1 MPPAHGQPT
10 EVSAAGDLARQLATI
25 LGPAYQAPDGSN
37 NAAELL
43 ALGGALA
50 AARDQL
56 KRALDQAFVDTATDL
71 LPELEAEYGLPV
83 QPELSTTA
91 RQARLLAKVRAAR
104 AGSPQSILL
113 AVRAEDPTA
122 TLAAENTPTTAA
134 ADGYPRG
141 VFVWAVICATSVFDD
156 PVKLARV
163 KALVAQMAPAHTRG
177 DVAASA
183 GDFRFGVSK
192 FGRDAF

>member
-56 KRALDQAFVDTATDL
+56 RRALDQAFVDTATDL
-71 LPELEAEYGLPV
+71 LPELEAEYGLAV
-83 QPELSTTA
+83 QPELSTAA

-104 AGSPQSILL
+104 AGTPQGILN
-113 AVRAEDPTA
+113 AARVDDPTA
-122 TLAAENTPTTAA
+122 TIGENTPTTAA
-134 ADGYPRG
+134 AAGYPRG
-141 VFVWAVICATSVFDD
+141 AYVWVLICATGVFDD
-156 PVKLARV
+156 PTRLARMQ
-163 KALVAQMAPAHTRG
+163 ALVEQMKPAHTKG
-177 DVAASA
+177 YVAQSA
-183 GDFRFGVSK
+183 GNFQAGISRA
-192 FGRDAF
+192 GRDAV